1 MSLESLRP
9 DRSQQLPA
17 GGENRG
23 GRGGLGG
30 RGGRGGPR
38 RMLADPRILRGLAH
52 PIRLE
57 LLSIIGRA
65 GRITAADAARE
76 LGISHALTSH
86 HLHQLR
92 KYEFARQVDGAD
104 RRERPWQIMRTSIN
118 VDGIEDEPGGSEALA
133 MFEQVTVERALEE
146 LSRWQDRRASWPP
159 GWRQHSGASRNTVY
173 LTEDELAELIGEFE
187 KLVVHYTDRRP
198 IYDVASRPAGSKAV
212 DMTLIVVPHEPVAAE
227 R

>member
-1 MSLESLRP
+1 MSLESLRAS
-9 DRSQQLPA
+9 RSRRPA
-17 GGENRG
+17 GGGESQGARQ
-23 GRGGLGG
+23 R
-30 RGGRGGPR
+30 PR
-38 RMLADPRILRGLAH
+38 RLLADPRTIRGLAH

-92 KYEFARQVDGAD
+92 KYDFARQVDGAD

-118 VDGIEDEPGGSEALA
+118 VDGIEDEPGGPEALA
-133 MFEQVTVERALEE
+133 MFEQVTAERALDE
-146 LSRWQDRRASWPP
+146 LSRWQERRASWPP
-159 GWRQHSGASRNTVY
+159 GWRRHSGASRNTVY
-173 LTEDELAELIGEFE
+173 LTEEELAELMAEFE

-198 IYDVASRPAGSKAV
+198 IDDVTSRPAGSKAV